1 MFFMSRRRF
10 QKDVRAVI
18 INDLH
23 NAEGHDIVQS

>member
-1 MFFMSRRRF
+1 MSKRRF